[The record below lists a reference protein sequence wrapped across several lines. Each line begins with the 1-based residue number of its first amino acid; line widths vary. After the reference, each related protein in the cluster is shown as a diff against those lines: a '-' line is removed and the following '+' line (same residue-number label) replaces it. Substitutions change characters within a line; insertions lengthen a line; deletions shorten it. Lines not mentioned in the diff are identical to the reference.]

1 MVTYSRNG
9 MEPHVTLIWFV
20 HPQWFQ
26 ELGAFAKEENIP
38 IFVDWCETAF
48 KLFGEGSLGPVDQ
61 YVPGKPCTC
70 SADTAAL
77 SAKDGI

>member
-1 MVTYSRNG
+1 MDTDKQGCSRNG
-9 MEPHVTLIWFV
+9 MEPHVTFIWFV

-48 KLFGEGSLGPVDQ
+48 KLFGEESLVPVDLC
-61 YVPGKPCTC
+61 YCEAMRLLC
-70 SADTAAL
+70 
-77 SAKDGI
+77 